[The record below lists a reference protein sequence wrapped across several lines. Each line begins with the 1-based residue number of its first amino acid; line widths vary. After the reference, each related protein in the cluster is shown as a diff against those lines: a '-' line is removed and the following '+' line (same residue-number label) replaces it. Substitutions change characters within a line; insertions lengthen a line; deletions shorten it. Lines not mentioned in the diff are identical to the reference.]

1 MEPKYLVKIEIG
13 ENNNKFYRMIPNGSS
28 FEVQY
33 GRIGNTYQTD
43 SYPIERWDSQLKSKL
58 KKGYIDQ
65 THLVSELSVKVVSK
79 EYSEIKNA
87 FIAKIVERLQT
98 MAKIAVAENYTISS
112 NSVTKKM
119 VEEAQ
124 SILNI
129 LSMQKDIENFNRN
142 LLELFRTIPRKMK
155 KVSENLAVTKN
166 DFSEIVQREQDLLD
180 VMKSQVVQNKVLES
194 DIESN
199 DVRQT
204 ILEALGLEIQ
214 EITEAEK
221 REIKQL
227 LGSSAHKFYQ
237 AWKVVNKKTQKVF
250 DEFVVK
256 ENIKN
261 RKLLWHGSRSE
272 NFWSIINTGLLLRP
286 NAIITGK
293 MFGNGVYF
301 SNDADKS
308 LGYTSL
314 GGSRWA
320 NGNQQSGFMALYD
333 VAYGKA
339 YDVYSFDGAYGG
351 FDYNKLQQRCIGAN
365 CLHAHGGTGM
375 LRKDEIVVYK
385 EEQLTIKYLVEF
397 K

>member
-124 SILNI
+124 NILNI
-129 LSMQKDIENFNRN
+129 LSMQKDIDNFNRN

-180 VMKSQVVQNKVLES
+180 VMKSQVVQNKVLEN
-194 DIESN
+194 DVESN
-199 DVRQT
+199 DTKQT
-204 ILEALGLEIQ
+204 ILEALGLEIK
-214 EITEAEK
+214 EITDAEN

-250 DEFVVK
+250 DEFVAK

-261 RKLLWHGSRSE
+261 RKLLYHGSRSE
-272 NFWSIINTGLLLRP
+272 NFWSIINNGLLLRP
-286 NAIITGK
+286 NAVITGK
-293 MFGNGVYF
+293 MFGNGIYL

-333 VAYGKA
+333 TAYGKA
-339 YDVYSFDGAYGG
+339 YDVYSFDGSYNG
-351 FDYNKLQQRCIGAN
+351 FDYNRLQQKCLGAN

-385 EEQLTIKYLVEF
+385 EEQLTIKYLIEL

>member
-65 THLVSELSVKVVSK
+65 THLVSELSVKVISK

-129 LSMQKDIENFNRN
+129 LSMQKDIDNFNRN

-180 VMKSQVVQNKVLES
+180 VMKSQVVQNKVLEN
-194 DIESN
+194 DVESN
-199 DVRQT
+199 DTKQT
-204 ILEALGLEIQ
+204 ILEALGLEIH
-214 EITEAEK
+214 EITDAEK

-250 DEFVVK
+250 DEFVMK

-272 NFWSIINTGLLLRP
+272 NFWSIVNTGLLLRP
-286 NAIITGK
+286 NAVITGK

-339 YDVYSFDGAYGG
+339 YDVYSFDDAYGG
-351 FDYNKLQQRCIGAN
+351 FDYSKLQQRCAGAN